1 MKNQYD
7 YLNDAEIDLSIYENE
22 YVSEEEVYRM
32 SVSNHKNRGLKKK
45 AAVIGIAAAL
55 AVGTGVAAA
64 EGHIERIIRSFTTGH
79 NMFVQ
84 VDPNAPHDLPKE
96 VVGLLYDKSGNVIT
110 AATDDDFKNMY
121 DKNGNLLTQEQIRE
135 IFDEALG
142 DNADI
147 RDEKDAETSEWNT
160 IEEAQAVAKFDIKY
174 PKYIPEGFSF
184 NRAYTYKND
193 DGSIS
198 GYYMTLEYTNSEG
211 KDINIME
218 RLLNDETAFKMSTDS
233 ELKEMVINGRKTI
246 IDDGRNA
253 DFETEDS
260 VSVSIHTKGNVSED
274 ELIKITES
282 IK

>member
-32 SVSNHKNRGLKKK
+32 SKSNHKNRGLKKK

-198 GYYMTLEYTNSEG
+198 GYYMTLEYTNSDG

-218 RLLNDETAFKMSTDS
+218 RLLNDETAFTMSTDS
-233 ELKEMVINGRKTI
+233 ELKERVINGRKTI